1 MAAPFLWAACAE
13 PVEARQFNFV
23 EGFAVLLRRKILRLY
38 MKNRAHFLNRAVA
51 RLYNIQKIESLR
63 ENGEALN
70 AIKFYKLKQILQI
83 LFG

>member
-38 MKNRAHFLNRAVA
+38 MKNRAMLQSYSSTVQCSN
-51 RLYNIQKIESLR
+51 
-63 ENGEALN
+63 
-70 AIKFYKLKQILQI
+70 LKSSIVI
-83 LFG
+83 RKS